1 MQLVTGTIQCYQSEL
16 SSQSNSL
23 QNIVKTSLLYAVW
36 PLFCIM
42 FVHITSMQY
51 YIYYLFYELN
61 ISLNS
66 LVELVDGTSVECL
79 CLFMAV
85 QFEHLAAVM
94 EQDGRA
100 LFLSE

>member
-1 MQLVTGTIQCYQSEL
+1 MQLVTGTIQCYQSEQ

-23 QNIVKTSLLYAVW
+23 QNIVKTSLLYALW
-36 PLFCIM
+36 PLFCI
-42 FVHITSMQY
+42 IT
-51 YIYYLFYELN
+51 LFILQVCSIISIIYELN

>member
-1 MQLVTGTIQCYQSEL
+1 MQLVTGTIQCYQSEQ

-23 QNIVKTSLLYAVW
+23 QNIVKTSLLYVLW

-42 FVHITSMQY
+42 FVHITLVCSILSI
-51 YIYYLFYELN
+51 IYKLN

-66 LVELVDGTSVECL
+66 LVELVDGTNVECL

>member
-1 MQLVTGTIQCYQSEL
+1 MAFI
-16 SSQSNSL
+16 
-23 QNIVKTSLLYAVW
+23 LYHN
-36 PLFCIM
+36 

-51 YIYYLFYELN
+51 YIYHLWIKY
-61 ISLNS
+61 SLNS